1 MRKSLLFLL
10 GAAVAVPQINAVE
23 NKAVK
28 LDTRIVSGLNAV
40 ENFSVPYTATGLSF
54 FKDAYNQV
62 SVAEDAQF
70 SIGMW
75 YKANGTG
82 GNYNRN
88 HVFAINKDKTEC
100 STWTH
105 WMVSCD
111 SSGKYYF
118 NVRDNNGGLQ
128 ESDDFH
134 PNENDKADNPGYNL
148 GLECDLGT
156 HALGEWHHLI
166 VAVDNANKKV
176 RIFFNGELD
185 KEITL
190 TAPLTFAESYL
201 CQFGYMGSNATGNI
215 FDEAQFFN
223 KALTAD
229 EAAAAYVNA
238 ANVEGIASVY
248 TFSEVADGTTGTFNN
263 ALIGGPEIT
272 GSVFKKTY
280 GAYWGAPYNYYN
292 YQDKS
297 EIAPTLQEGR
307 DISELTVDLKVNAP
321 ENGTLT
327 VTNLEDN
334 SAVEAGEHTVAAQ
347 GMYNVVAAPA
357 DGYAIVGVYAKTV
370 NGETVLVNGSD
381 ICVLG
386 NTELSARFTNQFS
399 TVTFVAENPM
409 PFVVYHNGVQVATN
423 EDENF
428 GAIQGETYKIVFTV
442 PFELELQGITVDGQ
456 EIAAVDNACEFTV
469 GENTNKVVVNATP
482 KQTFAVTIEQP
493 MVDGVAAGTVTVTG
507 VNGEIANGDKAI
519 IGDELTVSF
528 VPADGY
534 RFRHYIIN
542 GELTA
547 ANSIV
552 VEDAVSFGVEAEAGN
567 EYPALTHSFANGVGQ
582 SNRLIKAMK
591 QVGVE
596 GYLFNAETQEEL
608 GYVSYDANDKS
619 KGAVINKTGVR
630 AGHFQI
636 DASTRQFSLMFTPYW
651 GTVMTT
657 EGSKNSEVKWTNFLV
672 YVDWNGDGDFADEGE
687 SCYWDN
693 DQAGTDTHFTTEE
706 GCTGVINVPAGVKE
720 GTYRMR
726 FILYEPNA
734 WPYTEE
740 SRQQAFEQ
748 YASTLTNINNGVA
761 YDFDVDVAS
770 DRLEASRK
778 VTFESNFAA
787 AGTVAV
793 VTDGT
798 ETCAPLPADAT
809 IEGTSVT
816 TDFKYVPATA
826 TAAENASFLNWAD
839 KNGANISSEA
849 TYVYTGT
856 EDATLTAVFGFAV
869 NTEAEGEGRLS
880 IASGNDNYVSGS
892 IIPAGNKVTITPV
905 AEQGYELSTLTL
917 NGDAVEVASDGTYTF
932 TLDGPANIAATFGVH
947 TYTITYAAT
956 GEGAL
961 TVGSEYDE
969 ATNTVVDAV
978 ENGAEVS
985 DDNLFFCVAKADATQ
1000 EINWIK
1006 YTIDGIVT
1014 VVYDKNGES
1023 DVEVA
1028 DVYSEDADAWFIG
1041 ASGIGFVVYGA
1052 TADYVITADFTGN
1065 GSGINGV
1072 ELDAANGVVE
1082 YYNLQGVKVAAENL
1096 APGFYIARQGNK
1108 AVKVL
1113 INK

>member
-1 MRKSLLFLL
+1 
-10 GAAVAVPQINAVE
+10 
-23 NKAVK
+23 
-28 LDTRIVSGLNAV
+28 
-40 ENFSVPYTATGLSF
+40 
-54 FKDAYNQV
+54 
-62 SVAEDAQF
+62 
-70 SIGMW
+70 
-75 YKANGTG
+75 
-82 GNYNRN
+82 
-88 HVFAINKDKTEC
+88 
-100 STWTH
+100 
-105 WMVSCD
+105 
-111 SSGKYYF
+111 
-118 NVRDNNGGLQ
+118 
-128 ESDDFH
+128 
-134 PNENDKADNPGYNL
+134 
-148 GLECDLGT
+148 
-156 HALGEWHHLI
+156 
-166 VAVDNANKKV
+166 
-176 RIFFNGELD
+176 
-185 KEITL
+185 
-190 TAPLTFAESYL
+190 
-201 CQFGYMGSNATGNI
+201 
-215 FDEAQFFN
+215 
-223 KALTAD
+223 
-229 EAAAAYVNA
+229 
-238 ANVEGIASVY
+238 
-248 TFSEVADGTTGTFNN
+248 
-263 ALIGGPEIT
+263 
-272 GSVFKKTY
+272 
-280 GAYWGAPYNYYN
+280 
-292 YQDKS
+292 
-297 EIAPTLQEGR
+297 
-307 DISELTVDLKVNAP
+307 
-321 ENGTLT
+321 
-327 VTNLEDN
+327 
-334 SAVEAGEHTVAAQ
+334 
-347 GMYNVVAAPA
+347 
-357 DGYAIVGVYAKTV
+357 
-370 NGETVLVNGSD
+370 
-381 ICVLG
+381 
-386 NTELSARFTNQFS
+386 
-399 TVTFVAENPM
+399 
-409 PFVVYHNGVQVATN
+409 
-423 EDENF
+423 
-428 GAIQGETYKIVFTV
+428 
-442 PFELELQGITVDGQ
+442 
-456 EIAAVDNACEFTV
+456 
-469 GENTNKVVVNATP
+469 
-482 KQTFAVTIEQP
+482 
-493 MVDGVAAGTVTVTG
+493 
-507 VNGEIANGDKAI
+507 
-519 IGDELTVSF
+519 
-528 VPADGY
+528 
-534 RFRHYIIN
+534 
-542 GELTA
+542 
-547 ANSIV
+547 
-552 VEDAVSFGVEAEAGN
+552 
-567 EYPALTHSFANGVGQ
+567 
-582 SNRLIKAMK
+582 
-591 QVGVE
+591 
-596 GYLFNAETQEEL
+596 
-608 GYVSYDANDKS
+608 
-619 KGAVINKTGVR
+619 
-630 AGHFQI
+630 
-636 DASTRQFSLMFTPYW
+636 MFTPYW

-1028 DVYSEDADAWFIG
+1028 DVYSEDADAWFIST
-1041 ASGIGFVVYGA
+1041 SGIGFVVYGA